1 MRQIKDIGEFRLIER
16 ITRPPRGTD
25 TVVVGIGDDAA
36 VLKTTDGLQVA
47 TTDCLVEGDHFRR
60 DWFTPFQIGRKAIE
74 SNVSDIAAMGG
85 IPRYVLASLALPST
99 LDVAFVEQLYEG
111 MWKSCDTYSL
121 DIVGG
126 NMTHAEIIMISLTVL
141 GTVEDQCLCL
151 RSNAQS
157 GDVIGVIGSLGYG
170 RAGLSVLQEKLKGYD
185 TVVKRYLEPQAYLAE
200 ARKCAPVVHAM
211 IDVSDGLASEVG
223 HICRASGCGARLF
236 QESIPLDK
244 EILSVGEALDE
255 DPYEYILY
263 GGEDFSLV
271 FTAPEHV
278 VHQCGGVIIGEI
290 IKEKKLL
297 LSSKNGERVLQE
309 RGYDHFQVT

>member
-16 ITRPPRGTD
+16 ITRPPHDTD

-85 IPRYVLASLALPST
+85 IPRYVLVSLALPRT

-111 MWKSCDTYSL
+111 MWKSCDNYSL

-126 NMTHAEIIMISLTVL
+126 NMTHAEAIMISLTVL
-141 GTVEDQCLCL
+141 GIVDDQCLCL
-151 RSNAQS
+151 RSDAQP
-157 GDVIGVIGSLGYG
+157 GDAIGVIGSLGYG
-170 RAGLSVLQEKLKGYD
+170 GAGLRVLQEHLKGYD
-185 TVVKRYLEPQAYLAE
+185 PVVKRYLEPQAYLAE

-223 HICRASGCGARLF
+223 HICRASCCGARLF
-236 QESIPLDK
+236 QDKIPLDK
-244 EILSVGEALDE
+244 EILSVGEALNE
-255 DPYEYILY
+255 DPYGYIMY

-271 FTAPEHV
+271 FTAPEQV
-278 VHQCGGVIIGEI
+278 VHQCGGVVIGEI
-290 IKEKKLL
+290 TKGKKLY
-297 LSSKNGERVLQE
+297 LSSRDSEQILQG
-309 RGYDHFQVT
+309 RGYDHFQR